1 MTTTAAPDSLLE
13 AAPEEAGLS
22 SSRLANLGRITHDAV
37 DAGKVA
43 GAIALVGRR
52 GKVVYQ
58 DVYGSMD
65 REAGKPMALD
75 TIFRI
80 YSMTKPIASVALM
93 MLYEEGRFQLD
104 DPASMYIPEFK
115 DQKVLAGGS
124 AERPDLREPIRPAS
138 VRDHLM
144 HTAGLP
150 GLGLPPEA
158 PIAEIYRQ
166 ASLPGITAKDAT
178 LRDLIVKLGKLPL
191 AYDPGTQWVYSPST
205 DVVAYLVE
213 VLSGQRFD
221 EFLKQRIFEP
231 LGMTDTGFHVPESQL
246 QRFAANYRLG
256 ENGLELSDAPGSS
269 AFARPQTYF
278 SGVGGLV
285 STAADY
291 TRFCKMLANGGE
303 LDGERILGPLTL
315 RLMATNH
322 LSGGRD
328 MKEMGGGS
336 RIARPGTGFGLGFA
350 VLLDPAAAG
359 VIGTPG
365 EYYWSGAANTAFF
378 VNPAEDLF
386 VILLTQMMTNPQL
399 EGSIS
404 QQLQRQMRVI
414 AYTSIID

>member
-1 MTTTAAPDSLLE
+1 MATIASPESLLE
-13 AAPEEAGLS
+13 ASPEEAGLS
-22 SSRLANLGRITHDAV
+22 SSRLANLGRITHEAV
-37 DAGKVA
+37 DAAKIA

-58 DVYGSMD
+58 DICGSMD
-65 REAGKPMALD
+65 REAAKPMALD

-104 DPASMYIPEFK
+104 DPASKYILEFEG
-115 DQKVLAGGS
+115 QRVLAGGS
-124 AERPDLREPIRPAS
+124 AEQPDLREPLRPAT

-150 GLGLPPEA
+150 GLGTAAES
-158 PIAEIYRQ
+158 PIARLYRE
-166 ASLPGITAKDAT
+166 AALPGITAQGAT
-178 LRDLIVKLGKLPL
+178 LRDLMLKLGNLPL
-191 AYDPGTQWVYSPST
+191 AYDPGTRWEYGAST

-221 EFLKQRIFEP
+221 EFLEQRIFEP
-231 LGMTDTGFHVPESQL
+231 LGMNDTGFHVPESQL
-246 QRFAANYRLG
+246 QRFAANYRAA
-256 ENGLELSDAPGSS
+256 ENGLELSDAPASS

-303 LDGERILGPLTL
+303 LYGERILGPRTL
-315 RLMATNH
+315 HLMATNH
-322 LSGGRD
+322 LAGGRD

-336 RIARPGTGFGLGFA
+336 RIARPGMGFGLGFA
-350 VLLDPAAAG
+350 VLLDPVVAG
-359 VIGTPG
+359 VIGTPS

-386 VILLTQMMTNPQL
+386 VLLLTQVMTNPL
-399 EGSIS
+399 VEGSIS

-414 AYTSIID
+414 AYTAIMD

>member
-1 MTTTAAPDSLLE
+1 MATTAAPESLLE
-13 AAPEEAGLS
+13 ASPEDAGLS
-22 SSRLANLGRITHDAV
+22 SSRLASLGRITHEAV
-37 DAGKVA
+37 DAGKIA
-43 GAIALVGRR
+43 GAITLVGRR

-58 DVYGSMD
+58 DLYGSMD

-104 DPASMYIPEFK
+104 DPASRYIPELR
-115 DQKVLAGGS
+115 DQKVLTGGS
-124 AERPDLREPIRPAS
+124 AERPDLREPLRPAS

-150 GLGLPPEA
+150 GLGTAAES
-158 PIAEIYRQ
+158 PIARLYRE
-166 ASLPGITAKDAT
+166 AALPGITAQGAT
-178 LRDLIVKLGKLPL
+178 LRDLIVKLGRLPL
-191 AYDPGTQWVYSPST
+191 AYDPGTRWEYGAST

-246 QRFAANYRLG
+246 QRFAANYRAA
-256 ENGLELSDAPGSS
+256 ENGLELSDAPATS

-291 TRFCKMLANGGE
+291 TRFCRMLTSGGV
-303 LDGERILGPLTL
+303 LDGERVLGPRTL
-315 RLMATNH
+315 QLMATNH
-322 LSGGRD
+322 LAGGRD

-336 RIARPGTGFGLGFA
+336 RIARPGMGFGLGFA

-386 VILLTQMMTNPQL
+386 VILLTQVMTNPQV

-414 AYTSIID
+414 AYASIID

>member
-1 MTTTAAPDSLLE
+1 MATTAAPDSLLE
-13 AAPEEAGLS
+13 ASPEESGLS
-22 SSRLANLGRITHDAV
+22 SSRLANLGRVSHEAV

-58 DVYGSMD
+58 DIHGSMD

-104 DPASMYIPEFK
+104 DAASRYIPEFE
-115 DQKVLAGGS
+115 DQRVLAGGS
-124 AERPDLREPIRPAS
+124 TEQPDLREPLRPAS

-150 GLGLPPEA
+150 GLGRLPES
-158 PIAEIYRQ
+158 PIAALYRE
-166 ASLPGITAKDAT
+166 AALPGITAQGAT
-178 LRDLIVKLGKLPL
+178 LRDLIVKLGQLPL
-191 AYDPGTQWVYSPST
+191 AYDPGTRWEYGAST

-246 QRFAANYRLG
+246 QRFAANYRAG
-256 ENGLELSDAPGSS
+256 ENGLELADAPATS

-303 LDGERILGPLTL
+303 LYGERILGPRTL
-315 RLMATNH
+315 QLMATNH
-322 LSGGRD
+322 LAGGRD

-336 RIARPGTGFGLGFA
+336 RIARPGVGFGLGFA

-386 VILLTQMMTNPQL
+386 VILLTQVMTNPL
-399 EGSIS
+399 VEGSIS

-414 AYTSIID
+414 AYTAIID